1 MDSFEKDIQER
12 VEQQFDLLNEDSTDH
27 KLYKMVFDVLNEK
40 SSKEPSYS
48 FSFNIIRSIKTREN
62 YKTDFKWN
70 LLLLLAL
77 ALIIAVLYVA
87 AFIYHNDIAESVL
100 LFIQKFWVQLLFIL
114 FLYFL
119 VQFVDKKIVI
129 EKMMR

>member
-77 ALIIAVLYVA
+77 ALLIAVLYVA
-87 AFIYHNDIAESVL
+87 AFIYHNDKAESVL